1 MFVQSILFAM
11 LINSKEIGVNEGRQW
26 DYLGS
31 ILQYQ
36 NILGFIHVMQHFARS
51 RCHASDIL
59 VLVWCTRV
67 THMMSTIFAFCICYI
82 LVYIPFLNYFFLF
95 PS

>member
-11 LINSKEIGVNEGRQW
+11 LINSKEMGVNERRQW

-36 NILGFIHVMQHFARS
+36 NILGFIYIMQHLARS
-51 RCHASDIL
+51 HCQSCFRYFGAGVLHHSDMHD
-59 VLVWCTRV
+59 VKD
-67 THMMSTIFAFCICYI
+67 ICFLYI
-82 LVYIPFLNYFFLF
+82 LYIHIFFIFSKLK
-95 PS
+95 S